1 MPAFTLL
8 VLAAALPACAL
19 FSPGP
24 ARDLVAGTYAGTLA
38 TSDFTLPFEMTVSE
52 GPDGRMVG
60 TATLRRGDIEIT
72 YTVSGL
78 RTGDAL
84 RLALA
89 SEGDDLAVEV
99 TSAGQRLTGTATG
112 GDLVEAALTLTRTGA
127 LPG

>member
-1 MPAFTLL
+1 
-8 VLAAALPACAL
+8 
-19 FSPGP
+19 
-24 ARDLVAGTYAGTLA
+24 
-38 TSDFTLPFEMTVSE
+38 MTVSE
-52 GPDGRMVG
+52 GPDGRVVG

-72 YTVSGL
+72 YTVSGS

-127 LPG
+127 LPR